1 MNYNTINV
9 EDNSIWW
16 WNIYLTIN
24 CLRILEDNKNFYGSI
39 PLWDCFHIQWVL
51 ACFECSYKKLLFFR
65 LVYKMYLKEM
75 GCPGKIFDIWKWA
88 GKTFR
93 ILSMRRE
100 NFQKSEHAKWY
111 FKLFEHNQL
120 FIHHVECK
128 LCFTTANKG
137 KYKLNFE
144 LFREN

>member
-1 MNYNTINV
+1 MEY
-9 EDNSIWW
+9 
-16 WNIYLTIN
+16 
-24 CLRILEDNKNFYGSI
+24 
-39 PLWDCFHIQWVL
+39 
-51 ACFECSYKKLLFFR
+51 
-65 LVYKMYLKEM
+65 
-75 GCPGKIFDIWKWA
+75 
-88 GKTFR
+88 
-93 ILSMRRE
+93 
-100 NFQKSEHAKWY
+100 FQKSEHAKWY